1 MLQLRF
7 SVYRLG
13 ENIISR
19 IMSLSAYTRLCQWV
33 NNIYKLNYDKLIEI
47 QFITYLVK
55 YGTYESHLSSH
66 DHLDNVY
73 SQ

>member
-1 MLQLRF
+1 M
-7 SVYRLG
+7 
-13 ENIISR
+13 IIS
-19 IMSLSAYTRLCQWV
+19 ILVYINITNNSQVIGFVILYKYTLYF
-33 NNIYKLNYDKLIEI
+33 NMYKLHYVKLIEI

-66 DHLDNVY
+66 DHLDEVY